1 MCVIATQEIFLGKED
16 PEMTFGE
23 LPFGCRDCK
32 ITPYVSGVLGAL
44 DDAVDVPRIRTV
56 ELNVTRDSTD
66 LEGDDVKV
74 ATHTFAKGLEGSI
87 EAGGINLS
95 VLSVLEGGDVVA
107 TGTTPNRTIDYKVE
121 GDQAEGYFKIEAQM
135 YGDDGGDM
143 KFVAWKVKA
152 TNGPNFSFTQG
163 EFALTAC
170 DLSGI
175 FDESTDPSRLYT
187 ITQAETIAPIDITP

>member
-1 MCVIATQEIFLGKED
+1 
-16 PEMTFGE
+16 MTFGE

-44 DDAVDVPRIRTV
+44 DAAVDVPRIRTV
-56 ELNVTRDSTD
+56 ELNVTRDSTP

-74 ATHTFAKGLEGSI
+74 AEHTFAKGLEGSI
-87 EAGGINLS
+87 EAGGINIA
-95 VLSVLEGGDVVA
+95 VLGVLEGGDITA
-107 TGTTPNRTIDYKVE
+107 AGTTPNRTILYEVE

-135 YGDDGGDM
+135 YGDDAGDM

-152 TNGPNFSFTQG
+152 TNGPNYSFAQG

-175 FDESTDPSRLYT
+175 FDESTSPSRLYQ
-187 ITQAETIAPIDITP
+187 ITQSETIVEIDITP

>member
-1 MCVIATQEIFLGKED
+1 
-16 PEMTFGE
+16 MTFGE

-32 ITPYVSGVLGAL
+32 ITPYIAGVLGDL

-95 VLSVLEGGDVVA
+95 VMSVLEGGDVA
-107 TGTTPNRTIDYKVE
+107 TTGMTPNRITTYASE
-121 GDQAEGYFKIEAQM
+121 GDQTEGYFKVESQM
-135 YGDDGGDM
+135 YGDDAGDM
-143 KFVAWKVKA
+143 HFIGWKVKA
-152 TNGPNFSFTQG
+152 TNGPNYSFAQG

-170 DLSGI
+170 DLEGI
-175 FDESTDPSRLYT
+175 YDASTNPSRLYT
-187 ITQAETIAPIDITP
+187 VVQNETVTIIDITP

>member
-1 MCVIATQEIFLGKED
+1 
-16 PEMTFGE
+16 MTFGE

-32 ITPYVSGVLGAL
+32 ITPYIAGVLGAL

-66 LEGDDVKV
+66 LEGDDVKI
-74 ATHTFAKGLEGSI
+74 ATHTFAKGLDGSI

-95 VLSVLEGGDVVA
+95 ALVVLEGGEI
-107 TGTTPNRTIDYKVE
+107 TTSGTTPNRISTYKVE
-121 GDQAEGYFKIEAQM
+121 GDQVEGYFKLESQM
-135 YGDDGGDM
+135 YGDDAGDM
-143 KFVAWKVKA
+143 HFIAWKCKA

-170 DLSGI
+170 DLAGI
-175 FDESTDPSRLYT
+175 FDESTSPSRLYNLVQNETVT
-187 ITQAETIAPIDITP
+187 IIDIIP